1 MSSDK
6 IRPLMATP
14 SGAINT
20 QLGYHMPF
28 DTLYVDFN
36 SEVKGSGS
44 SWEDPLNSLSD
55 IFNDKTVCLC
65 NKSCCK
71 RINVYCRGESKEG
84 GEFGNGHYWGDYC
97 YKLAVY
103 NLTIHI
109 SETTDGVVSIFDP
122 GDHILFYNFSYK
134 IDNMSA
140 ENYSIS
146 FLNSGIQGNEF
157 AHNIF
162 FGYNIEISCSDSI
175 LCEHDI
181 HTMVSYYI
189 DIIGEFHDGIITL
202 HLKPSV
208 EFINTDVNSDGYEI
222 TYYEG
227 MNSPK
232 INCVKSKIYN
242 TVFNI
247 YFDYSNGSSYYY
259 SVTGDRYLF
268 DFSDSELYNVD
279 FNLNVVSEIPVKP
292 INRIYEHEVHI
303 FNFLKTNSYTKLIDS
318 TIDIDYGTV
327 AQVPSLRGDIRFFRC
342 SFYGYYENTS
352 VNINF
357 PNFSGY
363 FEVDVNKC
371 DPAYSTMETRLD
383 IFGVNI
389 TGLWMDSSFSVT
401 YKKFDPIN
409 GLYAFRYTT
418 SSGKVVNI
426 AGISGNE
433 VEWGFDIINMDS
445 ASTGTTVTLKYPN
458 SITTGNGGN
467 GISYTD
473 IDGVTRYIKAG
484 GGGNAYD
491 QCLISPVSIN
501 GGNAGA
507 NPYPDPDDTSN
518 YDYYG
523 ACGGGRTAIVHYYNN
538 VTISGER
545 GKSSLSYECGDDC
558 EEYNIYDE
566 FGVNVPEGVTVV
578 VNYLE

>member
-6 IRPLMATP
+6 IRPIMATP

-84 GEFGNGHYWGDYC
+84 GEFSNGNYWGDYC

-122 GDHILFYNFSYK
+122 GDRILFYNFSYK
-134 IDNMSA
+134 IDNMSVA
-140 ENYSIS
+140 NYSSS
-146 FLNSGIQGNEF
+146 FLYSGIGGDRF
-157 AHNIF
+157 LHNIF
-162 FGYNIEISCSDSI
+162 LGYNIEISCSDSI

-181 HTMVSYYI
+181 HTRVSYYI
-189 DIIGEFHDGIITL
+189 DITGEFHDGTITL

-208 EFINTDVNSDGYEI
+208 EFINTDSNSDGYEI

-227 MNSPK
+227 MNPPK
-232 INCVKSKIYN
+232 IDCVRSKIYN

-247 YFDYSNGSSYYY
+247 YFDYSNGSSYYPSY
-259 SVTGDRYLF
+259 SDRYLL

-279 FNLNVVSEIPVKP
+279 FNLNVISEIPVKP
-292 INRIYEHEVHI
+292 IDRSYQHLVYI
-303 FNFLKTNSYTKLIDS
+303 FNLLKTNSYTKFIDS
-318 TIDIDYGTV
+318 TIVIDYGTV
-327 AQVPSLRGDIRFFRC
+327 AQVPRFEGSIDFFGFL
-342 SFYGYYENTS
+342 FYGYYENTS
-352 VNINF
+352 LNINF

-363 FEVDVNKC
+363 FEVDIHKY
-371 DPAYSTMETRLD
+371 DPAFSLNETTLD
-383 IFGVNI
+383 ISGVNI
-389 TGLWMDSSFSVT
+389 TGLWIDSSFSVT

-409 GLYAFRYTT
+409 GLDAFRYTT
-418 SSGKVVNI
+418 SSGEVVNRT
-426 AGISGNE
+426 GISGNA

-484 GGGNAYD
+484 GGGNAYY
-491 QCLISPVSIN
+491 QCIKSPVPIN

-507 NPYPDPDDTSN
+507 NPYPDPEDISR
-518 YDYYG
+518 YERYG
-523 ACGGGRTAIVHYYNN
+523 ACGGGGTAIVHYYNN
-538 VTISGER
+538 VTISGKR
-545 GKSSLSYECGDDC
+545 GKSSLPWECGDDC